1 MYIKGLF
8 ETFRILGR
16 LGIKPKDVIGLGG
29 DVVKMGKSLFN
40 TRVNP
45 KLLQFIEK
53 NQKIPTKILEQIK
66 MHARTLKNATE
77 NQKKL
82 FEVNIKDILN
92 AKTVK
97 PPVTSVKKQVTS
109 DKGLEIIKKVARK
122 EKLKENIKKGD
133 NTLPT
138 EIASE
143 GHAGSIA
150 GRVQDVT
157 GKTVSQ
163 LNKFIKSEKQLL
175 KILDDWD
182 YGAAMTKQSF
192 KKPTEKVIEKVIDFK
207 GWTPKV
213 IKGGKDKLADG
224 GITRLPFSD
233 GSDEIG
239 PQLPDDGKI
248 SLDDIVAKVVGPK
261 EDRPDSELENRSAGP
276 MAAPMR
282 GQRGIQQLT
291 KSNVEEKAN
300 DIFKGMLYVAKNSD
314 KETVNTLY
322 SAFDGVLDFNIKNQ
336 ATGVETDLANKLVAG
351 VFDINEG
358 VPTRIDE
365 NTVFDIALQTYD
377 LLPNDLKAE
386 INLSSNLAKD
396 QNWDA
401 LLEGNN
407 LGIEYNSD
415 NQKIEG
421 YYNIELDSETLKPT
435 IIKPMFEK
443 DNINDEIT
451 KSIFIGHGD
460 FPPRY
465 EDFAD
470 MPNGAE
476 LYQRAM
482 AAWEADKSNEFFGID
497 LVSKPESDYK
507 GARGTF
513 TTENVSG
520 WGAVESSPTDNL
532 AYIEGTGTIPNYL
545 LKDQKPIELSGS
557 YYQDLD
563 TDDKETT
570 IRADVPLP
578 FGVTPYYGITQGDWN
593 DATEYGINLDKSG
606 KLGNLDYNIAGNID
620 QDKDYKLQADIGTDN
635 VGIGGWYDADGNWH
649 AGIQAKWQWGEPE
662 EKKRSSSFTTS
673 DPEEAWSY
681 SKKKLFAKGGIAN
694 HFRKR

>member
-1 MYIKGLF
+1 MYVKGLF
-8 ETFRILGR
+8 EVFKILGR

-45 KLLQFIEK
+45 KLLKFVEK
-53 NQKIPTKILEQIK
+53 NGKIPTKIVEDIK
-66 MHARTLKNATE
+66 IHARTLKNASE
-77 NQKKL
+77 SQKKL
-82 FEVNIKDILN
+82 FEVNIRDILN
-92 AKTVK
+92 AKTPK
-97 PPVTSVKKQVTS
+97 PPVSSVQRPATSVKEQVTA
-109 DKGLEIIKKVARK
+109 DA
-122 EKLKENIKKGD
+122 
-133 NTLPT
+133 
-138 EIASE
+138 
-143 GHAGSIA
+143 
-150 GRVQDVT
+150 
-157 GKTVSQ
+157 
-163 LNKFIKSEKQLL
+163 
-175 KILDDWD
+175 
-182 YGAAMTKQSF
+182 
-192 KKPTEKVIEKVIDFK
+192 FK

-233 GSDEIG
+233 GTEIG
-239 PQLPDDGKI
+239 PQLPDEGKI
-248 SLDDIVAKVVGPK
+248 SLDEIVAKVVGPK
-261 EDRPDSELENRSAGP
+261 KDRPVSESGDRTVNQMAQPRPAGR
-276 MAAPMR
+276 A
-282 GQRGIQQLT
+282 LT

-314 KETVNTLY
+314 KETVNTIY

-336 ATGVETDLANKLVAG
+336 ATGVETDIANKFVAG

-358 VPTRIDE
+358 VPSRIDE

-396 QNWDA
+396 QSWDA

-421 YYNIELDSETLKPT
+421 YYNIEIDSETLKPT

-443 DNINDEIT
+443 NNINDEIT

-460 FPPRY
+460 FPPDPENFRDP
-465 EDFAD
+465 E
-470 MPNGAE
+470 M
-476 LYQRAM
+476 YQMAY
-482 AAWEADKSNEFFGID
+482 AAWEADKNNEFFGID

-507 GARGTF
+507 GAKGTF
-513 TTENVSG
+513 STENVSG

-532 AYIEGTGTIPNYL
+532 AYVEGTGTIPNYL
-545 LKDQKPIELSGS
+545 LKDQKPIEISSS

-563 TDDKETT
+563 TDDKETQ

-578 FGVTPYYGITQGDWN
+578 LGITPYVGKTTGDWN
-593 DATEYGINLDKSG
+593 DTTEYGINLDKSG
-606 KLGNLDYNIAGNID
+606 KLGNWDYNIAGNID

-649 AGIQAKWQWGEPE
+649 AGFQAKWQWGEPE
-662 EKKRSSSFTTS
+662 KKKRSSSFTTS

-694 HFRKR
+694 HFRKK

>member
-8 ETFRILGR
+8 ETFKILGR

-53 NQKIPTKILEQIK
+53 NQKIPTKIIEQIK
-66 MHARTLKNATE
+66 IHARTLKNASE

-82 FEVNIKDILN
+82 FEVNIRDILN
-92 AKTVK
+92 AKTPK
-97 PPVTSVKKQVTS
+97 PPVTGVQKPVTSVKEQ
-109 DKGLEIIKKVARK
+109 A
-122 EKLKENIKKGD
+122 
-133 NTLPT
+133 T
-138 EIASE
+138 EA
-143 GHAGSIA
+143 
-150 GRVQDVT
+150 
-157 GKTVSQ
+157 
-163 LNKFIKSEKQLL
+163 
-175 KILDDWD
+175 
-182 YGAAMTKQSF
+182 
-192 KKPTEKVIEKVIDFK
+192 FK
-207 GWTPKV
+207 GWTPRV

-233 GSDEIG
+233 GTEIG

-248 SLDDIVAKVVGPK
+248 DLGEIVAKVVGPK
-261 EDRPDSELENRSAGP
+261 EDRPDSEGLSPGP
-276 MAAPMR
+276 MM
-282 GQRGIQQLT
+282 GQPRGIQDLT
-291 KSNVEEKAN
+291 RRNVEDKAN

-365 NTVFDIALQTYD
+365 NTVFDVALQTYD

-396 QNWDA
+396 QSWDA

-415 NQKIEG
+415 NQQIEG
-421 YYNIELDSETLKPT
+421 YYNLEIDSETLKPT
-435 IIKPMFEK
+435 IVRPMFEK
-443 DNINDEIT
+443 DNINDEIK

-460 FPPRY
+460 FPPNPENFRDP
-465 EDFAD
+465 E
-470 MPNGAE
+470 M
-476 LYQRAM
+476 YQM
-482 AAWEADKSNEFFGID
+482 AYKAWEADKNKEYFALD
-497 LVSKPESDYK
+497 LVSKPESDYT
-507 GARGTF
+507 GAKGTF
-513 TTENVSG
+513 STENVSG
-520 WGAVESSPTDNL
+520 WGAVETSPDFNL
-532 AYIEGTGTIPNYL
+532 AYIEGTGTVPNYL
-545 LKDQKPIELSGS
+545 LKDSEPIEISSS

-563 TDDKETT
+563 TDDKETQ
-570 IRADVPLP
+570 IRADIPLP
-578 FGVTPYYGITQGDWN
+578 YGITPYAGKTEGDWG
-593 DATEYGINLDKSG
+593 DTTEYGINLNKTG
-606 KLGNLDYNIAGNID
+606 ELGNWDYNLTGNID

-649 AGIQAKWQWGEPE
+649 AGIQAKWQWGQP
-662 EKKRSSSFTTS
+662 EKKKHSSFTTS
-673 DPEEAWSY
+673 NPEEAWEY

-694 HFRKR
+694 HFRKK